1 MEPAEIL
8 AGSSSHALVLI
19 SGPPMTGKYDLLLR
33 VIAGCADGTIFISTK
48 NGARRVLDD
57 VQGTDRAGSVE
68 RIGLVDCVSRHPAT
82 NDLEDDGLVKYVNSP
97 ADLTSIGV
105 NFTELASA
113 VQERTEADRV
123 CVGLHSIS
131 QLVMLTDVE
140 RVYKFLQVLTG
151 QIRTAGWVGA
161 AVLDQPAG
169 GDEQSALLEQHFD
182 RVVQTR
188 ATDARREYR
197 IRDRSGTTEWEPF

>member
-1 MEPAEIL
+1 MEPTEIL
-8 AGSSSHALVLI
+8 AGSSSHAVVLI

-33 VIAGCADGTIFISTK
+33 MVAGCADEAIFISTK
-48 NGARRVLDD
+48 NGATRVLDD
-57 VQGTDRAGSVE
+57 VQGTDRTFSGE
-68 RIGLVDCVSRHPAT
+68 RIGLVDCVSRRPAS
-82 NDLEDDGLVKYVNSP
+82 NDLEDNGLVKHVNSP

-105 NFTELASA
+105 KFTELASA
-113 VQERTEADRV
+113 VQERTETERV

-131 QLVMLTDVE
+131 QLVMHTDVE

-169 GDEQSALLEQHFD
+169 SDEESSLLQQHFD

-188 ATDARREYR
+188 ATDGRREYR
-197 IRDRSGTTEWEPF
+197 VRDRSGTTDWEWF